1 MHHLLLADLD
11 VNGQTKAM
19 ASGKDGGWGSW
30 DRRGAEG
37 HGDERTDEKGRRP
50 LEGTNGGGINCGFQ
64 DRKQTGRS
72 SAPA

>member
-1 MHHLLLADLD
+1 MDKRKPWPA
-11 VNGQTKAM
+11 VKTA
-19 ASGKDGGWGSW
+19 GGVMG
-30 DRRGAEG
+30 RAEG

>member
-1 MHHLLLADLD
+1 MDKRKPWPA
-11 VNGQTKAM
+11 VKTA
-19 ASGKDGGWGSW
+19 GGDHGTGG
-30 DRRGAEG
+30 GAEG